1 MELRDIL
8 CTKVSSEMMKVN
20 TSEKTPANAHYVVPP
35 AQASTQT
42 NILNYRPGERVLEE
56 TVFILCCS

>member
-1 MELRDIL
+1 
-8 CTKVSSEMMKVN
+8 MMKVN